1 MKKFLTW
8 VCLAVILF
16 AGVYASASMAG
27 WNRTYEKAPTPVYE
41 LMQNPEAADENAPA
55 DGAAGAI
62 VNQNLKN
69 ARAVNDVTSIVFDYR
84 GFDTLGEASVLFT
97 AVLGVGLVL
106 RKLNAKEKR
115 EARDAEE

>member
-1 MKKFLTW
+1 MKHLFKFL
-8 VCLAVILF
+8 VLAVLAVALWRCVLAIPF
-16 AGVYASASMAG
+16 GAPERPAMDEYYIANASAE
-27 WNRTYEKAPTPVYE
+27 T
-41 LMQNPEAADENAPA
+41 
-55 DGAAGAI
+55 GASN
-62 VNQNLKN
+62 V
-69 ARAVNDVTSIVFDYR
+69 VTSIVFDYR

>member
-1 MKKFLTW
+1 METAAFEERPVSSLDKVF
-8 VCLAVILF
+8 
-16 AGVYASASMAG
+16 YAQQLDAPPLRRITAARDETGAS
-27 WNRTYEKAPTPVYE
+27 NV
-41 LMQNPEAADENAPA
+41 
-55 DGAAGAI
+55 
-62 VNQNLKN
+62 
-69 ARAVNDVTSIVFDYR
+69 VTSIVFDYR

>member
-1 MKKFLTW
+1 MKHLFKFL
-8 VCLAVILF
+8 VLAVL
-16 AGVYASASMAG
+16 
-27 WNRTYEKAPTPVYE
+27 
-41 LMQNPEAADENAPA
+41 AAALWRCVLAIPFGEPLSTAMDEHYI
-55 DGAAGAI
+55 AA
-62 VNQNLKN
+62 
-69 ARAVNDVTSIVFDYR
+69 ARAETGASNVVTSIVFDYR

>member
-1 MKKFLTW
+1 MKHVFKFL
-8 VCLAVILF
+8 VLAVLAAALWRCMLAIPF
-16 AGVYASASMAG
+16 G
-27 WNRTYEKAPTPVYE
+27 APKQPA
-41 LMQNPEAADENAPA
+41 MDEYYIANAPA
-55 DGAAGAI
+55 ETGASN
-62 VNQNLKN
+62 V
-69 ARAVNDVTSIVFDYR
+69 VTSIVFDYR

>member
-1 MKKFLTW
+1 MKHVFKFL
-8 VCLAVILF
+8 VLAVVAVALWRCALAIPFGNPL
-16 AGVYASASMAG
+16 AGSPCSPAMDEHYI
-27 WNRTYEKAPTPVYE
+27 
-41 LMQNPEAADENAPA
+41 AA
-55 DGAAGAI
+55 
-62 VNQNLKN
+62 
-69 ARAVNDVTSIVFDYR
+69 ARAETGASNVVTSIVFDYR

>member
-1 MKKFLTW
+1 VKHLFKFL
-8 VCLAVILF
+8 VLAVLAAALWRCALAIPFGSPL
-16 AGVYASASMAG
+16 AGSPLPPAMDEHYI
-27 WNRTYEKAPTPVYE
+27 
-41 LMQNPEAADENAPA
+41 AA
-55 DGAAGAI
+55 
-62 VNQNLKN
+62 
-69 ARAVNDVTSIVFDYR
+69 ARAETGASNVVTSIVFDYR

>member
-1 MKKFLTW
+1 VKHLFKFL
-8 VCLAVILF
+8 VLAVL
-16 AGVYASASMAG
+16 
-27 WNRTYEKAPTPVYE
+27 
-41 LMQNPEAADENAPA
+41 AAALWRCALALPFGSPKQPAMDEHYI
-55 DGAAGAI
+55 AA
-62 VNQNLKN
+62 
-69 ARAVNDVTSIVFDYR
+69 ARAETGASNVVTSIVFDYR

>member
-1 MKKFLTW
+1 VKHLFKFL
-8 VCLAVILF
+8 VLAVLAVALWRCALAIPF
-16 AGVYASASMAG
+16 GEPKQPAMDEYYIAAARDETGAS
-27 WNRTYEKAPTPVYE
+27 NV
-41 LMQNPEAADENAPA
+41 
-55 DGAAGAI
+55 
-62 VNQNLKN
+62 
-69 ARAVNDVTSIVFDYR
+69 VTSIVFDYR

>member
-1 MKKFLTW
+1 MDEHY
-8 VCLAVILF
+8 I
-16 AGVYASASMAG
+16 
-27 WNRTYEKAPTPVYE
+27 
-41 LMQNPEAADENAPA
+41 AA
-55 DGAAGAI
+55 
-62 VNQNLKN
+62 
-69 ARAVNDVTSIVFDYR
+69 ARAETGASNVVTSIVFDYR